1 MLATLIVFLCKL
13 SGDIFR
19 QDRHVLVRPFAKKT
33 PNKKT
38 AKSESTSCV
47 SFTEQERQENPELES
62 DDESTLESVVTKSS
76 SYFWPYFFHLYSS
89 DQTVP
94 LRLESPSPDYPQ
106 YHVYDHPVWLD
117 SSLLWRI
124 DPYELD
130 PAVIP
135 PPIREEECH
144 GTLFRLSAN
153 FTYSMLGTPVIAQGS
168 TFVFKGHTNPYVR
181 HVVEWCQWQDQEHA
195 YLKLVG
201 MSASG
206 RFFPYNDPNH
216 PSFIL
221 VVPRSQSLV
230 PYPPQLVERLCP
242 PRKTIRRTRKFPQ

>member
-1 MLATLIVFLCKL
+1 MFATLIALLCKV
-13 SGDIFR
+13 SGNIFK
-19 QDRHVLVRPFAKKT
+19 QDRHILTQPFAKKT
-33 PNKKT
+33 PNEET
-38 AKSESTSCV
+38 TISESTSCV
-47 SFTEQERQENPELES
+47 SFIEHERQEDSELENS
-62 DDESTLESVVTKSS
+62 DESTLESIIAKSS
-76 SYFWPYFFHLYSS
+76 SYFWPHFFHLYSS
-89 DQTVP
+89 NQTVP
-94 LRLESPSPDYPQ
+94 LRLDNPSPDYPQ
-106 YHVYDHPVWLD
+106 FHIYDHPIWPD

-130 PAVIP
+130 PELIP
-135 PPIREEECH
+135 PPICEDECF
-144 GTLFRLSAN
+144 GTLFRLSIN
-153 FTYSMLGTPVIAQGS
+153 FTYNMLGTPVIAQGS

-206 RFFPYNDPNH
+206 CFFPYNDPNH

-221 VVPRSQSLV
+221 VVPRCQSLV

-242 PRKTIRRTRKFPQ
+242 PQKTIKHTCKFPQ